1 MRLYKLKKKDNS
13 VFITMKQHFSE
24 DGIIDDEYIS
34 KCKKFADKKA
44 NNEETRHRE
53 HRNGGTLIRS
63 TNQIYQDAL
72 EGKLAE
78 YAIYDYMKKNG
89 IILSE
94 PDMEIYT
101 KGKWDDSDFE
111 LDDLKISIKSTKKN
125 GQLLLM
131 EKKDFSEDGTYLPNK
146 KSYDLYIVVRIDGNK
161 YNIAGWI
168 DLDDFKEIIR
178 RQFVIEKGTKLNGH
192 TIIDADNYYVQM
204 KDMRDKIELIK
215 FLKKKQEEKQEKY
228 IGNTVKESVQN
239 LQQCMGELN
248 YDRYTLNKI
257 CEAILMN
264 KDENNNISV
273 YEAIRIIK
281 NGGF

>member
-1 MRLYKLKKKDNS
+1 M
-13 VFITMKQHFSE
+13 
-24 DGIIDDEYIS
+24 
-34 KCKKFADKKA
+34 
-44 NNEETRHRE
+44 
-53 HRNGGTLIRS
+53 
-63 TNQIYQDAL
+63 
-72 EGKLAE
+72 
-78 YAIYDYMKKNG
+78 
-89 IILSE
+89 
-94 PDMEIYT
+94 
-101 KGKWDDSDFE
+101 
-111 LDDLKISIKSTKKN
+111 
-125 GQLLLM
+125 
-131 EKKDFSEDGTYLPNK
+131 
-146 KSYDLYIVVRIDGNK
+146 VRIDGNK

-239 LQQCMGELN
+239 LQQCMSELN
-248 YDRYTLNKI
+248 YDRYTLDKI